1 MIDGQA
7 ILDERARRLAAAIAD
22 VTFATGAEVLE
33 VATFTLSGERY
44 AIETRYIREIVPL
57 ADFTPVPRSPSF
69 LFGVVNL
76 RGDVLAVFDLR
87 PLLGLGQ
94 GSISDLFRVIV
105 LGRERAEFG
114 VLADAVHEVTTLPAA
129 ALFDLPGTDGHH
141 RFVRGV
147 TTEALAVLDGQLV
160 LNDTQFSIDDGR

>member
-7 ILDERARRLAAAIAD
+7 ILDERARRLAAPIGDAAN
-22 VTFATGAEVLE
+22 ATQAELLE
-33 VATFTLSGERY
+33 VATFTLSGEQY
-44 AIETRYIREIVPL
+44 AIETRYVREIVPL
-57 ADFTPVPRSPSF
+57 ADFTPVPRSPNS

-76 RGDVLAVFDLR
+76 RGEVLAVFDLR

-114 VLADAVHEVTTLPAA
+114 VLADAVDDVRMLPAD
-129 ALFDLPGTDGHH
+129 LFDLPGSDDQH
-141 RFVRGV
+141 RYVRGV
-147 TTEALAVLDGQLV
+147 TTEALAVLDGELV
-160 LNDTQFSIDDGR
+160 LNDTRFYIDDGR